1 MGKLELLKYVASVFK
16 GITVECFIERFG
28 GLTEYEIREFVAQ
41 QQGILKKYALTGEGV
56 IVCLETI

>member
-1 MGKLELLKYVASVFK
+1 MGKLEVLKLVASVFK

-41 QQGILKKYALTGEGV
+41 QQGVLKRYKVTSEGV
-56 IVCLETI
+56 LTE

>member
-1 MGKLELLKYVASVFK
+1 MGKLELLRLVARVFK

-41 QQGILKKYALTGEGV
+41 QQRILKKYELTDKGV
-56 IVCLETI
+56 ISL

>member
-1 MGKLELLKYVASVFK
+1 MGKLEVLKLVASVFK

-41 QQGILKKYALTGEGV
+41 QQGVLKRYKVTSEGV
-56 IVCLETI
+56 LAE